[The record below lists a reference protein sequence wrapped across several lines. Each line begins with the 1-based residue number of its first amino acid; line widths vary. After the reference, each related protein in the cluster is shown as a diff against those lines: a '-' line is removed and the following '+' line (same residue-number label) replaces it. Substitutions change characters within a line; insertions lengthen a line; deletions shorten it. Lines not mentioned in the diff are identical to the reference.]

1 MRHEVPQFIDIEDK
15 IFGPL
20 TFLQGLYLIGGFFGA
35 FSVFYLTGLV

>member
-20 TFLQGLYLIGGFFGA
+20 TFFQGLYLLGGFFGA
-35 FSVFYLTGLV
+35 FSVFYLVGLA